1 MNEKDRETL
10 LRVRGQA
17 RLVRELNEKL
27 MDIQAASIGAVQL
40 DGMPRGK
47 GGLARGLEIR
57 LMMKETLERSLER
70 EGAILHELEEEAGK
84 AISGLKAGLYS
95 FCMYYYI
102 GGLSMEDTIRMT
114 DRSRRQVMRYKREI
128 EGKKEGEEERE
139 DGT

>member
-1 MNEKDRETL
+1 MNEKDRQTL

-27 MDIQAASIGAVQL
+27 ADIRAASIGAVQL
-40 DGMPRGK
+40 DGMPHGK

-57 LMMKETLERSLER
+57 LMMKETLEKSLER
-70 EGAILHELEEEAGK
+70 EGAALRELEEEAGR
-84 AISGLKAGLYS
+84 AISGMKAGMYS

-102 GGLSMEDTIRMT
+102 GGLSLEETIRMT

-128 EGKKEGEEERE
+128 EGKKDGE